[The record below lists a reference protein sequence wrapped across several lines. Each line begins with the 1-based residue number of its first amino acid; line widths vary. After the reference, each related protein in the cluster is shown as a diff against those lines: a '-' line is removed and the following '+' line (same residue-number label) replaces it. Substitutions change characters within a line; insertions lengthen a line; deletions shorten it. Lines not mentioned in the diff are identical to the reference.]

1 MSETINFRSDNEGP
15 VVEPIMQALIEA
27 NDGMAY
33 AYGEDPWT
41 QQLKPA
47 FSELFECEVE
57 VLPLATG
64 TAGNSAALAQ
74 MTPPWGSIVCHELA
88 HIYQDECGAPELF
101 SGGARLVALPG
112 DDGKLQAGTV
122 AEWLS
127 LQGAHGVHNFE
138 PAAISL
144 TQATE
149 AGTLYRPDQVS
160 ELAALAHEQGMR
172 VHMDGARFANAVAA
186 LGVAPAEITWR
197 AGVDALTF
205 GASKNGAMAAEALVV
220 FSHPEWLPGL
230 ERRRKRAGHLL
241 SKMRYVSA
249 QLLAYIDDD
258 LWLQLAG
265 HANTQA
271 GRFAAAVEGD
281 PGAKLHWPA
290 EANEVFPAMAPER
303 LTALAD
309 AGFDFHRWPGHEG
322 LARLVFAPTTGEAAV
337 TRLIAAL
344 QSTA

>member
-1 MSETINFRSDNEGP
+1 MPGTINFRSDNEGP

-27 NDGMAY
+27 NDGTAY

-47 FSELFECEVE
+47 FSELFEREVE
-57 VLPLATG
+57 VLPLITG
-64 TAGNSAALAQ
+64 TAGNSAALAE

-101 SGGARLVALPG
+101 SGGARLVPLPG
-112 DDGKLQAGTV
+112 DDGRLQADTV

-127 LQGAHGVHNFE
+127 LQGAHGVHNFA

-144 TQATE
+144 TQASE
-149 AGTLYRPDQVS
+149 AGTLYRPDQVG
-160 ELAALAHEQGMR
+160 ELAALAHEHAMH
-172 VHMDGARFANAVAA
+172 VHMDGARFGNAVAA
-186 LGVAPAEITWR
+186 LGVSPADITWR

-220 FSHPEWLPGL
+220 FDQPEWLPGL

-249 QLLAYIDDD
+249 QLLAYIDDG
-258 LWLQLAG
+258 LWLRLAE

-271 GRFAAAVEGD
+271 GRFADAIEAD
-281 PGAKLHWPA
+281 PDAILHWAA
-290 EANEVFPAMAPER
+290 EANEVFPAMEPDR
-303 LTALAD
+303 LAALGD
-309 AGFDFHRWPGHEG
+309 AGFDFHRWPGHDG
-322 LARLVFAPTTGEAAV
+322 LARLVFAPTTTEAEV
-337 TRLIAAL
+337 SRLIEAL
-344 QSTA
+344 RSTA

>member
-1 MSETINFRSDNEGP
+1 MTDMINFRSDNEGP

-33 AYGEDPWT
+33 AYGEDPST
-41 QQLKPA
+41 RQLKPA
-47 FSELFECEVE
+47 FSELFEREVE

-64 TAGNSAALAQ
+64 TAGNSAALAE

-101 SGGARLVALPG
+101 SGGARLVPLPG
-112 DDGKLQAGTV
+112 DDAKLQTQTV
-122 AEWLS
+122 VDWLS

-138 PAAISL
+138 PAALSL

-149 AGTLYRPDQVS
+149 AGTLYRPDHIRA
-160 ELAALAHEQGMR
+160 LAALAHEHGMHL
-172 VHMDGARFANAVAA
+172 HMDGARFANAVAA
-186 LGVAPAEITWR
+186 LEVAPADLTWR

-220 FSHPEWLPGL
+220 FGHPDWLPAL

-249 QLLAYIDDD
+249 QLLAYVDDG
-258 LWLQLAG
+258 LWLRLAAHG
-265 HANTQA
+265 NTQA
-271 GRFAAAVEGD
+271 ARFAAAVEAD
-281 PGAKLHWPA
+281 AAATLHWPT
-290 EANEVFPAMAPER
+290 EANEVFPAMEPAR

-322 LARLVFAPTTGEAAV
+322 LARLVFAPTTTEASV
-337 TRLIAAL
+337 TRLIKAL
-344 QSTA
+344 QASG